1 MCSIS
6 WKRCRNTWMTGIVPF
21 WKIFC
26 HGQKNFRQESAKLK
40 YWWLQSSRLKM
51 SRYSLFCVYIVLSN
65 FLCMFCFLFLN
76 LAFQGNMEE
85 LASILSLVISFVIM
99 PFYVLKKQHNIKISE
114 IGIAKIG
121 ITDSIFLISA
131 VIFSVFL
138 FITKGNLKIFTEVVS
153 QQLFVSISEE
163 ILMRGIIFYLLSQ
176 LFRKKYYVVIVSA
189 IIFGFAL
196 HTGGDFLSN
205 LVYRFPAGII
215 LAVLRIYTK
224 KLYPPMVVH
233 FMYNLWCIYL

>member
-1 MCSIS
+1 MDKKEKLLIE
-6 WKRCRNTWMTGIVPF
+6 IVC
-21 WKIFC
+21 I
-26 HGQKNFRQESAKLK
+26 
-40 YWWLQSSRLKM
+40 
-51 SRYSLFCVYIVLSN
+51 IVLSN

-85 LASILSLVISFVIM
+85 MASILSLIISFVIM
-99 PFYVLKKQHNIKISE
+99 PFYILKKQHNIKISE
-114 IGIAKIG
+114 IGITKIG
-121 ITDSIFLISA
+121 ITDGIFFIIA
-131 VIFSVFL
+131 VIFSVLL
-138 FITKGNLKIFTEVVS
+138 FITKGNLKIFIEVVS
-153 QQLFVSISEE
+153 QQLFVSVSEE
-163 ILMRGIIFYLLSQ
+163 FLMRGIVFYLLSQ
-176 LFRKKYYVVIVSA
+176 LFRKKYYVVIISA

-233 FMYNLWCIYL
+233 FMYNLWCLYL

>member
-1 MCSIS
+1 MDKKEKLLIE
-6 WKRCRNTWMTGIVPF
+6 IVC
-21 WKIFC
+21 I
-26 HGQKNFRQESAKLK
+26 
-40 YWWLQSSRLKM
+40 
-51 SRYSLFCVYIVLSN
+51 IVLSN

-189 IIFGFAL
+189 IIFWGL
-196 HTGGDFLSN
+196 HYIRGGDFLSN

-224 KLYPPMVVH
+224 KIIPR
-233 FMYNLWCIYL
+233 LWWYTLCIICGAYICKER

>member
-1 MCSIS
+1 MDKKEKLLIE
-6 WKRCRNTWMTGIVPF
+6 IVC
-21 WKIFC
+21 I
-26 HGQKNFRQESAKLK
+26 
-40 YWWLQSSRLKM
+40 
-51 SRYSLFCVYIVLSN
+51 IVLSN

-196 HTGGDFLSN
+196 YN
-205 LVYRFPAGII
+205 GIVI
-215 LAVLRIYTK
+215 
-224 KLYPPMVVH
+224 
-233 FMYNLWCIYL
+233 

>member
-1 MCSIS
+1 M
-6 WKRCRNTWMTGIVPF
+6 
-21 WKIFC
+21 
-26 HGQKNFRQESAKLK
+26 
-40 YWWLQSSRLKM
+40 
-51 SRYSLFCVYIVLSN
+51 
-65 FLCMFCFLFLN
+65 
-76 LAFQGNMEE
+76 
-85 LASILSLVISFVIM
+85 
-99 PFYVLKKQHNIKISE
+99 YVLLFILKFGFSRKYGGAGKYFVTRYQFCDYAILCTKKQHNIKISE

>member
-1 MCSIS
+1 M
-6 WKRCRNTWMTGIVPF
+6 P
-21 WKIFC
+21 
-26 HGQKNFRQESAKLK
+26 
-40 YWWLQSSRLKM
+40 Y
-51 SRYSLFCVYIVLSN
+51 
-65 FLCMFCFLFLN
+65 LCGLWRFAN
-76 LAFQGNMEE
+76 A
-85 LASILSLVISFVIM
+85 
-99 PFYVLKKQHNIKISE
+99 Y
-114 IGIAKIG
+114 
-121 ITDSIFLISA
+121 
-131 VIFSVFL
+131 
-138 FITKGNLKIFTEVVS
+138 
-153 QQLFVSISEE
+153 EE

>member
-1 MCSIS
+1 
-6 WKRCRNTWMTGIVPF
+6 
-21 WKIFC
+21 
-26 HGQKNFRQESAKLK
+26 
-40 YWWLQSSRLKM
+40 
-51 SRYSLFCVYIVLSN
+51 
-65 FLCMFCFLFLN
+65 
-76 LAFQGNMEE
+76 
-85 LASILSLVISFVIM
+85 M
-99 PFYVLKKQHNIKISE
+99 PFYLIKKQHNIKISE
-114 IGIAKIG
+114 IGITRIG
-121 ITDSIFLISA
+121 ITDGIFLIIA
-131 VIFSVFL
+131 VIFSILL
-138 FITKGNLKIFTEVVS
+138 FISKGNMKIFIEVVS

-163 ILMRGIIFYLLSQ
+163 FLMRGIIFYLLSQ

-224 KLYPPMVVH
+224 KLYLPMVVH

>member
-1 MCSIS
+1 MPYKKEKLLIE
-6 WKRCRNTWMTGIVPF
+6 IVC
-21 WKIFC
+21 I
-26 HGQKNFRQESAKLK
+26 
-40 YWWLQSSRLKM
+40 
-51 SRYSLFCVYIVLSN
+51 IVLSN